1 MFNQALLKI
10 EWLKIKKYKPFYVLL
25 VGFLLAVVA
34 VNLVVL
40 MIQKKVVEPADKV
53 GLTASFKPYSFEF
66 VWQTISYTSGY
77 LLIIPA
83 MLMILLVTNE
93 YAQRTH
99 RQNIIDGWSRMQ
111 FIQAKLS
118 IAIILALIITSLVA
132 LTGLCFGY
140 FNGGPFRL
148 DRFDN
153 IGFFAIKS
161 LNYLMLAVLV
171 SVLVKKTGFA
181 IGVYFLYMGGE
192 NFLSQF
198 LYGYSVHLKSEG
210 NNNLGDLGDL
220 LPMNAA
226 DGLLLFPDNPL
237 KQLVEDKVPHSNEA
251 MLLMIA
257 LAYCFLMAWWAVH
270 LFKSRDL

>member
-25 VGFLLAVVA
+25 TGFLLAVVG
-34 VNLVVL
+34 VNLAVHL
-40 MIQKKVVEPADKV
+40 IQKKVVEPADKV
-53 GLTASFKPYSFEF
+53 GLTASFKPYSFDY
-66 VWQTISYTSGY
+66 VWQTISYASGF

-99 RQNIIDGWSRMQ
+99 RQNIINGWSRIQ

-118 IAIILALIITSLVA
+118 IAIILSLLITCLVV
-132 LTGLCFGY
+132 LTGLFFG
-140 FNGGPFRL
+140 FANGGQFSL
-148 DRFDN
+148 DRFEN
-153 IGFFAIKS
+153 IGYFAIKS
-161 LNYLMLAVLV
+161 LNYLLIAVLV

-198 LYGYSVHLKSEG
+198 LYSYSVQLKSAG
-210 NNNLGDLGDL
+210 KNNVGDLGDF
-220 LPMNAA
+220 LPMNSA

-237 KQLVEDKVPHSNEA
+237 KDIVKDKIPQSNET
-251 MLLMIA
+251 LLLVIA
-257 LAYCFLMAWWAVH
+257 LAYCFLFAWWAIY
-270 LFKSRDL
+270 LFKTRDL